1 MRLKDSYILAENRKI
16 EVIEKVFLLIII
28 AIPPNS
34 LLYLT
39 NYIEL
44 EPLIEGNL
52 IFKSLIKGISRY
64 VF

>member
-1 MRLKDSYILAENRKI
+1 MRLKDSYILAENQKI
-16 EVIEKVFLLIII
+16 EAIEKVLLLIVT